1 LCLGVSKARLVIT
14 AVVVEGR
21 PVAQVAADYGVS
33 RQWIYK
39 LLTRYQLEGE
49 EAFEPRSRRP
59 HHQPTAIP
67 GATVEWIIRLRRE
80 LTRQGLDAG
89 AHTIAWHLAEQ
100 HQLTVSPATIWRI
113 VNKAGLITPQP
124 QKKPKAAFIC
134 FAAELPNEMW
144 QVDFTHYRLTR
155 LDGTPGADVEIL
167 CFLDDHS
174 RYALSIS
181 CHQPVTGP
189 RVVAVFRQAIA
200 DQGIPAS
207 VLSDN
212 GMVFTTRFSGGRA
225 GRDTLNGFSTLLRDL
240 GVVQKH
246 SRPNHPT
253 TCGKIERFHQTLKK
267 WLRAQPQQPQTIAEL
282 QALCDQFVTYYN
294 TCRPHRSL
302 NRRTPLAVYQARPK
316 ATPPAVTKAEPQA
329 RVRRDVVDSDGKL
342 TLRHNGRLHHIGVG
356 RTHARTPILML
367 INGLDI
373 RIIHAT
379 TGEIIRQLILNP
391 AVDYQAQG
399 VRKPRPKP
407 S

>member
-1 LCLGVSKARLVIT
+1 VSKARLVIT

-39 LLTRYQLEGE
+39 LLARYHLEGE

-59 HHQPTAIP
+59 HSQPTAIP
-67 GATVEWIIRLRRE
+67 AATVGLILRLRHQ

-89 AHTIAWHLAEQ
+89 AQTIAWHLAEQ
-100 HQLTVSPATIWRI
+100 HQLTVSEATIWRTLTR
-113 VNKAGLITPQP
+113 AGLITPEP
-124 QKKPKAAFIC
+124 KKKPKTAYLS
-134 FAAELPNEMW
+134 FAAEQPNEMW
-144 QVDFTHYRLTR
+144 QVDFTHYRLTQP
-155 LDGTPGADVEIL
+155 DGTPGADAEIL

-174 RYALSIS
+174 RYALCVT
-181 CHQPVTGP
+181 CHRRVTGP
-189 RVVAVFRQAIA
+189 VVVAVFRQAVA

-212 GMVFTTRFSGGRA
+212 GMVFTTRFAGGRA
-225 GRDTLNGFSTLLRDL
+225 GRDTINGFQAELRDL
-240 GVVQKH
+240 GVTQKH

-253 TCGKIERFHQTLKK
+253 TCGKVERFHQTLKK
-267 WLRAQPQQPQTIAEL
+267 WLTAQLRQPTTIAEL
-282 QALCDQFVTYYN
+282 QALCDQFVVYYN
-294 TCRPHRSL
+294 TRRPHRSL
-302 NRRTPLAVYQARPK
+302 NRRTPLAAYQARPK
-316 ATPPAVTKAEPQA
+316 TNPTTSAGAEPQA
-329 RVRRDVVDSDGKL
+329 RVRRDVVDAAGKL
-342 TLRHNGRLHHIGVG
+342 TLRHNGRLHHIGIG

-367 INGLDI
+367 INGLQI

-379 TGEIIRQLILNP
+379 TGELIRELILNP
-391 AVDYQAQG
+391 AVDYQSRG

>member
-1 LCLGVSKARLVIT
+1 VSKARLVIT

-21 PVAQVAADYGVS
+21 PVREVSAAYGVARS
-33 RQWIYK
+33 WIYE
-39 LLTRYQLEGE
+39 LLDRYRSEGE
-49 EAFEPRSRRP
+49 AAFEPRSRRP
-59 HHQPTAIP
+59 HNQPRAIP
-67 GATVEWIIRLRRE
+67 AATAELIIRLRRD

-89 AHTIAWHLAEQ
+89 AHTIAWHLVEQ
-100 HQLTVSPATIWRI
+100 HQLAVSEATIWRTL
-113 VNKAGLITPQP
+113 KAAGLITPEP
-124 QKKPKAAFIC
+124 KKKPKTAYIC
-134 FAAELPNEMW
+134 FAAEQPNQMW
-144 QVDFTHYRLTR
+144 QVDFTHYRLTGS
-155 LDGTPGADVEIL
+155 DGTPGADAEIL

-174 RYALSIS
+174 RYALSVT

-189 RVVAVFRQAIA
+189 IVVAVFRQTVA

-212 GMVFTTRFSGGRA
+212 GMVFTTRFAGGRT
-225 GRDTLNGFSTLLRDL
+225 GRNTINGFQAELRDL

-253 TCGKIERFHQTLKK
+253 TCGKVERFHQTLKK
-267 WLRAQPQQPQTIAEL
+267 WLQAQPQQPQTVAEL
-282 QALCDQFVTYYN
+282 QTLCNQFINYYN

-302 NRRTPLAVYQARPK
+302 GRRTPAAAYQARPK
-316 ATPPAVTKAEPQA
+316 ATPTGATPAQPHA
-329 RVRRDVVDSDGKL
+329 RVRHDVVDTSGTL

-367 INGLDI
+367 INGLQI

-379 TGEIIRQLILNP
+379 TGEIIRELTLNP
-391 AVDYQAQG
+391 TVDYQTRG
-399 VRKPRPKP
+399 LRNPRPKP